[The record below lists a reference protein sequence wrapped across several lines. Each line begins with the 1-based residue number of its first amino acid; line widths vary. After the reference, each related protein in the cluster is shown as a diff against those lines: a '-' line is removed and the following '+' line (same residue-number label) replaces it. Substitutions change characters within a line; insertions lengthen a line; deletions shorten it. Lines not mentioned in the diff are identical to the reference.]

1 METVLMRGK
10 PVADVYREAIAKKI
24 AVAKQHDL
32 VVTLA
37 ILVVGDDPASHVY
50 KDRLV
55 KLIES
60 LGGAAKVITCPADTP
75 EEEVISI
82 IKKLNR
88 NRYVSGIMP
97 MMPMPKHINSDNVGA
112 AVSPNKDV
120 DCLNPQNIG
129 DVFMGRSRFAACTPR
144 ACMATLAHYGIELE
158 GKNVVV
164 IGRSNVV
171 GKPVSVLLLQQN
183 ATVTICHSR
192 TRNLPEILKQADV
205 IVAAVGKA
213 CFVKPEMVKEG
224 VVIVDVGI
232 NAVDG
237 KLVGDVDPAVAEKAS
252 AFTPVPG
259 GIGVVSNMMVME
271 CLTRHIRFWLQT
283 H

>member
-1 METVLMRGK
+1 METIIMRGK
-10 PVADVYREAIAKKI
+10 PVADVYREALAKKI
-24 AVAKQHDL
+24 AAAKEQNHL
-32 VVTLA
+32 VTLA
-37 ILVVGDDPASHVY
+37 IVVVGDDPASHVY

-60 LGGAAKVITCPADTP
+60 LGGAAKVITCPAETS
-75 EEEVISI
+75 EEEVIGI

-97 MMPMPKHINSDNVGA
+97 MMPMPKHINGDNVGA

-129 DVFMGRSRFAACTPR
+129 DVFMGRSRFAPCTPR
-144 ACMATLAHYGIELE
+144 ACMSTLEHYGIELE
-158 GKNVVV
+158 GKHVVV

-171 GKPVSVLLLQQN
+171 GKPVSVLLLQKN

-192 TRNLPEILKQADV
+192 TRNLPELLKQADV
-205 IVAAVGKA
+205 IVAAVGKP

-232 NAVDG
+232 NAVEG

-259 GIGVVSNMMVME
+259 GIGVVSNMVVMD
-271 CLTRHIRFWLQT
+271 CLTRHI
-283 H
+283 

>member
-1 METVLMRGK
+1 MRGK
-10 PVADVYREAIAKKI
+10 PVADAYREAISKKI
-24 AVAKQHDL
+24 TEAKERGFI
-32 VVTLA
+32 VTLA
-37 ILVVGDDPASHVY
+37 IIVVGDDPASHVY

-60 LGGAAKVITCPADTP
+60 LGGAAKVILLPAETS
-75 EEEVISI
+75 EEEVINT

-97 MMPMPKHINSDNVGA
+97 MMPMPKHINGDAVGA
-112 AVSPNKDV
+112 AISPNKDV
-120 DCLNPQNIG
+120 DCLNPQNVG

-158 GKNVVV
+158 GKRVAI

-171 GKPVSVLLLQQN
+171 GKPVSILLLQKN
-183 ATVTICHSR
+183 ATPTICHSR
-192 TRNLPEILKQADV
+192 TKNLPEVLKQADI
-205 IVAAVGKA
+205 IVAAMGKA
-213 CFVKPEMVKEG
+213 GFVKPEMVKDG

-237 KLVGDVDPAVAEKAS
+237 KLVGDVDPAVEAKAS

-259 GIGVVSNMMVME
+259 GIGVVSNMMLME
-271 CLTRHIRFWLQT
+271 CLTRHL
-283 H
+283 